1 MDLQLRASDTRWNDC
16 SPEVA
21 SLQLAN
27 SITSPFRRLP
37 LSFTGLCLYSSTHQS
52 FFWNDNDLQ
61 YVLESCQE
69 NIFLILDNFWYQET
83 TKSLLKQFL
92 DTGFPQWLSGKESVC
107 KAGDTGDEGLII
119 VGGQGNPLQY
129 CGLEN
134 PMDRGTWWATVH
146 EATKSQTWRTQ
157 KAHVGFCRVP
167 RTRAVSH
174 TSFPLLFLW

>member
-107 KAGDTGDEGLII
+107 NAGDTGGPGSIPGSGRSL
-119 VGGQGNPLQY
+119 GGGNGNPNLLQY
-129 CGLEN
+129 SWLGN
-134 PMDRGTWWATVH
+134 PMDREAWKATIYGSPKESDTV
-146 EATKSQTWRTQ
+146 RT
-157 KAHVGFCRVP
+157 HREHSLC
-167 RTRAVSH
+167 
-174 TSFPLLFLW
+174 L

>member
-1 MDLQLRASDTRWNDC
+1 MRASDTRWNDC

-107 KAGDTGDEGLII
+107 KAGDTGDEGLIPGRRAGQPTPVLWPGESHGQRNL
-119 VGGQGNPLQY
+119 VGY
-129 CGLEN
+129 
-134 PMDRGTWWATVH
+134 
-146 EATKSQTWRTQ
+146 S
-157 KAHVGFCRVP
+157 
-167 RTRAVSH
+167 S
-174 TSFPLLFLW
+174 